1 MPRKKGFLHFTFCIR
16 CGAVGSDV
24 AQKNG
29 DDDKNRDDEMYDDDE
44 SALFP
49 LLE

>member
-1 MPRKKGFLHFTFCIR
+1 MPRKKGFLHFTSGIR
-16 CGAVGSDV
+16 CGAVGSD
-24 AQKNG
+24 AWPKNG
-29 DDDKNRDDEMYDDDE
+29 GDDKNRDDEMYDDDE

>member
-1 MPRKKGFLHFTFCIR
+1 MPRRKGFLHFTSGTR
-16 CGAVGSDV
+16 CGAVGSDD
-24 AQKNG
+24 AQKND
-29 DDDKNRDDEMYDDDE
+29 DDDKNRDGEMNDDDE